1 MQGYVMAHFQ
11 YGSVYSTFEGH
22 RDGNTKI
29 STGTWKTYEGTGKLR
44 GIQGE
49 GTFKVT
55 SREGRNEFIMDMEGE
70 YEAG

>member
-1 MQGYVMAHFQ
+1 MQGYVMGHFQ

-22 RDGNTKI
+22 RDGSTKI
-29 STGTWKTYEGTGKLR
+29 STGTWKIYEGTGKLR
-44 GIQGE
+44 GVKGK

-55 SREGRNEFIMDMEGE
+55 AGDRLKEFIMEMEGE